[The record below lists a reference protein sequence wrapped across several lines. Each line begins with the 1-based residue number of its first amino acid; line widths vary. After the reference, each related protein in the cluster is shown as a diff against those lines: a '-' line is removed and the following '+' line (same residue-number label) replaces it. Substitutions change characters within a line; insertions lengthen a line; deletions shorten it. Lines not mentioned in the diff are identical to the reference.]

1 MNDRT
6 TFGDRLLA
14 VEPLSPDFRETLQ
27 KELHMMFVRQ
37 LSASRR
43 MVIGAL
49 ALVALASAVICG
61 SLAVTETELPTLP
74 RVGLGVGTLFGLAWM
89 LVLGRIARRGAIDL
103 RIDNRLMAAMVW
115 VFTVLMMVFFLM
127 VGMSIEDRLKGLLM
141 IANGLAFLVG
151 AGVYFLAFRI
161 EQAELSVREKLLEL
175 ELRLAELSEKG
186 TAR

>member
-1 MNDRT
+1 
-6 TFGDRLLA
+6 
-14 VEPLSPDFRETLQ
+14 
-27 KELHMMFVRQ
+27 
-37 LSASRR
+37 
-43 MVIGAL
+43 
-49 ALVALASAVICG
+49 
-61 SLAVTETELPTLP
+61 
-74 RVGLGVGTLFGLAWM
+74 
-89 LVLGRIARRGAIDL
+89 
-103 RIDNRLMAAMVW
+103 MAAMVW

-186 TAR
+186 TTM